1 MYKFQA
7 QHRRGCRTA
16 TSAMC
21 VHYIDSRGDAFAMR
35 LSPPL
40 TVFPCTAPPLQVSD
54 AFAKRLSAAAS
65 AAEAAEA
72 ARVEAEARSEALAAE
87 AETARGKLR
96 EVEASSA
103 ALQGANAELR
113 GSYERDV
120 SAAKKE
126 VSELETL
133 LKEAKQDGE
142 AAERSVGEG
151 KDWGDGTR
159 YRGLRGASGRPSR
172 TERPRRGQWG
182 GGGAELSVGGDVL
195 ERQG

>member
-1 MYKFQA
+1 MM
-7 QHRRGCRTA
+7 HVTA
-16 TSAMC
+16 ASC
-21 VHYIDSRGDAFAMR
+21 PFLSLR
-35 LSPPL
+35 LCHCPSL
-40 TVFPCTAPPLQVSD
+40 PCFTPLQVSD
-54 AFAKRLSAAAS
+54 AFATRLSAAAS

-126 VSELETL
+126 LSELEARL
-133 LKEAKQDGE
+133 REAKQDGE
-142 AAERSVGEG
+142 AAERSV
-151 KDWGDGTR
+151 
-159 YRGLRGASGRPSR
+159 
-172 TERPRRGQWG
+172 WG
-182 GGGAELSVGGDVL
+182 GNGGRRDEASWPEGCLREAKRDGEAAERSVRVGERGG
-195 ERQG
+195 